1 MPLVTEKVKENAEK
15 CKQCVLQ
22 RLREYLIFKRNTA
35 GRGVFDKDTAQSLY
49 KGTKLVVDVFAKL
62 SCNLCPYRE
71 DFVRVYG
78 MTPSEYLTH
87 EAANMN
93 IVK

>member
-15 CKQCVLQ
+15 CKSCVMQ
-22 RLREYLIFKRNTA
+22 RFREYLIFKKNTA

-49 KGTKLVVDVFAKL
+49 KGTKALVDIFSKL

-71 DFVRVYG
+71 DFERVYG
-78 MTPSEYLTH
+78 MTPAEYLEK
-87 EAANMN
+87 EAENLG